1 MENWMVWVN
10 DLLSFYK
17 EYDDP
22 RDQTSLVKNYVT
34 TYGITLGE
42 ALEKLIED
50 TLLSSKQMM
59 AVFADKDPQLKETI
73 TRFMH
78 GYVTW
83 HLCDNRYRLKEIYLR
98 AKTMDT
104 EDARAF
110 TRFREQAAKVG
121 AVEASEWVKFTVV
134 DAVEAQKAAKKHS
147 GDKVAPQGLFSRFA
161 LSWGQKG
168 LVLCV
173 IILLLTS
180 MHLPLPLLF
189 GTSASRGHWHD
200 ISNNIS
206 NTLSSLRITAD
217 P

>member
-1 MENWMVWVN
+1 MVWVN

-50 TLLSSKQMM
+50 TLLSSKQMV
-59 AVFADKDPQLKETI
+59 AVFTDKDPQLKETI

-83 HLCDNRYRLKEIYLR
+83 HLCDNRYRLNEIYLQ

-104 EDARAF
+104 EDARTF

-121 AVEASEWVKFTVV
+121 AVEASEWVKFTVMDV
-134 DAVEAQKAAKKHS
+134 VEAKKAAKHKSLHIGKS
-147 GDKVAPQGLFSRFA
+147 APQGLSSRFA
-161 LSWGQKG
+161 LSWWQNG
-168 LVLCV
+168 LLLCGIV
-173 IILLLTS
+173 LLLTS
-180 MHLPLPLLF
+180 MHLPLPLLL
-189 GTSASRGHWHD
+189 GTSASRGHWQD

-206 NTLSSLRITAD
+206 NTLSSLRITAN